1 MKEGE
6 KRVSLVFSLFTILLS
21 LLLTSVYSVHCLVY
35 CCTGVGWKCL
45 DFDIFLEDRQSGL
58 PPLQRFHTA
67 VLKVHYPRH
76 FS

>member
-1 MKEGE
+1 MSF
-6 KRVSLVFSLFTILLS
+6 VCTLS
-21 LLLTSVYSVHCLVY
+21 LSSIFPTQQSTSIVSCLV
-35 CCTGVGWKCL
+35 CTGVGWLRL

>member
-35 CCTGVGWKCL
+35 CLYWGR
-45 DFDIFLEDRQSGL
+45 LEV
-58 PPLQRFHTA
+58 PRF
-67 VLKVHYPRH
+67 
-76 FS
+76 

>member
-1 MKEGE
+1 M
-6 KRVSLVFSLFTILLS
+6 LMY
-21 LLLTSVYSVHCLVY
+21 TSVYGINTFLTSLHLSTVY
-35 CCTGVGWKCL
+35 IVLSIVCTGVGWKCL

>member
-1 MKEGE
+1 MKE
-6 KRVSLVFSLFTILLS
+6 RHFISFLVSYLIFPNTLS
-21 LLLTSVYSVHCLVY
+21 TSIVSCLV
-35 CCTGVGWKCL
+35 CTGVGWKCL